1 MESFVGSVAK
11 KLLLT
16 WAKVC
21 DFTPWDTLEFASYFT
36 EKADRFNWFLS
47 GEIMSK
53 TAKQS
58 SAGGLLEEK
67 RQWHTIYPQYINSN
81 LTIQLG
87 RRLAKSKCVPDPR
100 WQEIRDV
107 LAVNSAKFDV
117 EAFPDKVY
125 NREVDKENLVNRGYI
140 KYRLKDSS
148 FKNKAEVLTL
158 VAQLIPKLKTRQN
171 VKTPA
176 DSAKPSSSTAASNQQ
191 SNAPSGGGG
200 GGGGGGGNKKKKG
213 RR

>member
-1 MESFVGSVAK
+1 MILLYVPLLNLHRFLPK
-11 KLLLT
+11 KAT
-16 WAKVC
+16 
-21 DFTPWDTLEFASYFT
+21 
-36 EKADRFNWFLS
+36 NLS
-47 GEIMSK
+47 GFYLVNMSK

-58 SAGGLLEEK
+58 AGGVLDEK

-117 EAFPDKVY
+117 EAFPEKCY
-125 NREVDKENLVNRGYI
+125 NREVDKENLANRGYI
-140 KYRLKDSS
+140 KYRLKDDSL
-148 FKNKAEVLTL
+148 KNKAAVLTL
-158 VAQLIPKLKTRQN
+158 VAQLIPKLKSRQN

-176 DSAKPSSSTAASNQQ
+176 DSSKPSSSTAASNQQ

-200 GGGGGGGNKKKKG
+200 GGGGNKKKKG